1 MNSSIMIAIVQKD
14 RQISTFW
21 FHKQNVQGKLNMQLQ
36 VKCIQHKKK
45 LLKRKKWWKTCAS
58 LIPISEVVLN
68 EKFYQRLQFK
78 NFAIVLYRYTKKCQH
93 SSMNEKKNYISISY
107 ILNDFTRS
115 HFIKHKYLLSEES
128 DKWIYFIPFWCCMH
142 GNQII
147 YLIIIL
153 IV

>member
-93 SSMNEKKNYISISY
+93 SSMNEKKTILVLVIFWMISLGLISSSINIFCLRRVISEYISSLSDAVCMAIKS
-107 ILNDFTRS
+107 
-115 HFIKHKYLLSEES
+115 FI
-128 DKWIYFIPFWCCMH
+128 
-142 GNQII
+142 
-147 YLIIIL
+147 
-153 IV
+153 

>member
-1 MNSSIMIAIVQKD
+1 MIAIVQKD

-93 SSMNEKKNYISISY
+93 SSMNEKKTILVLVIFWMISLGLISSSINIFCLRRVISEYISSLSDAVCMAIKS
-107 ILNDFTRS
+107 
-115 HFIKHKYLLSEES
+115 FI
-128 DKWIYFIPFWCCMH
+128 
-142 GNQII
+142 
-147 YLIIIL
+147 
-153 IV
+153 

>member
-93 SSMNEKKNYISISY
+93 SSMNEKKTILVLVIFWMISLGLISSSINIFCLRRVISEYNSSLSDAVCMAIKSY
-107 ILNDFTRS
+107 I
-115 HFIKHKYLLSEES
+115 
-128 DKWIYFIPFWCCMH
+128 
-142 GNQII
+142 
-147 YLIIIL
+147 
-153 IV
+153 

>member
-78 NFAIVLYRYTKKCQH
+78 NFAIVVLYRYTKKCQH
-93 SSMNEKKNYISISY
+93 SSMNEKKTILVLVIFWMISLGLISSSINIFCLRRVISEYISSLSDAVCMAIKS
-107 ILNDFTRS
+107 
-115 HFIKHKYLLSEES
+115 FI
-128 DKWIYFIPFWCCMH
+128 
-142 GNQII
+142 
-147 YLIIIL
+147 
-153 IV
+153 

>member
-68 EKFYQRLQFK
+68 EKFYQRIQFK

-93 SSMNEKKNYISISY
+93 SSMNEKKTILVLVIFWMISLGLISSSINIFCLRRVISEYISSLSDAVCMAIKS
-107 ILNDFTRS
+107 
-115 HFIKHKYLLSEES
+115 FI
-128 DKWIYFIPFWCCMH
+128 
-142 GNQII
+142 
-147 YLIIIL
+147 
-153 IV
+153 